1 MSENNITNEVTEAA
15 KNAEENVTKAVE
27 ETVEAPAQESTP
39 AEASAPEP
47 EATKEEAKEEPKA
60 AAKGGKKHI
69 IVDPITRIEGHLRI
83 EAIIDENNKIV
94 DAYSSSTMFRGIETI
109 LKGRD
114 PRDCGLMAMRICGVC
129 TGTHYQRSIEAVEDA
144 FNITIPK
151 NARLVRNL
159 IQGALYVHDHLVH
172 FYHLHALDFV
182 DVLSA
187 TKADPKKTAEE
198 AIKWAKIAGHK
209 PYISAEA
216 DFKAVQDRVIKFAKE
231 GRLGIFGNGYW
242 GNKHYKLT
250 PEQNL
255 LGVTHYLKALD
266 IQREMAKMQAIFGGK
281 NPHPQSI
288 VVGGVTCVQDIQNP
302 ARIALFK
309 QLLKESTDFVKGAYL
324 PDVYMAG
331 TMYAEEATDKDATYK
346 GVGGTGG
353 GLLSYM
359 SYGDFKL
366 DDTGF
371 YNAAQLFPSGL
382 VFDGDIT
389 KAYELDESKIT
400 EDVTHSWYEGDKP
413 LHPYDGETVP
423 KYTGL
428 EKKEDGYAYLKTDEK
443 YSWIKSP
450 RYDGKPVEV
459 GPLARMVVGYVKGDA
474 RIKKYVDNFLKRS
487 KLPITVLFSTVGR
500 TAARAIETELM
511 ADVMME
517 WVDELAK
524 NVASGDLSTWT
535 EFDFD
540 EVSVDCKGRGL
551 AEAPRGALGHWVK
564 VKDGIVTNYQ
574 AVVPSTWNA
583 GPRDAEGKLGAYE
596 ASLIGTKV
604 ANPEEPLEIIRTIH
618 SFDPCIACAVH
629 VIDTKGK
636 ELAVY
641 KVDPTCTF

>member
-1 MSENNITNEVTEAA
+1 MSENNTTQQVTEEKKVNPEKTVAA
-15 KNAEENVTKAVE
+15 EANEATTQKA
-27 ETVEAPAQESTP
+27 EAPA
-39 AEASAPEP
+39 
-47 EATKEEAKEEPKA
+47 AKP
-60 AAKGGKKHI
+60 AAKKGKKHI

-83 EAIIDENNKIV
+83 EAIIDENNQIV

-144 FNITIPK
+144 FKITIPK

-187 TKADPKKTAEE
+187 TKADPAKAAEE
-198 AIKWAKIAGHK
+198 AAKWAKVAGYK
-209 PYISAEA
+209 PYMSGAA
-216 DFKAVQDRVIKFAKE
+216 DFKAVQDRVIKFAKQ

-255 LGVTHYLKALD
+255 IGVAHYLKALD
-266 IQREMAKMQAIFGGK
+266 IQRDLAKMQAIFGGK

-309 QLLKESTDFVKGAYL
+309 QLLQDGMDFVKGAYL
-324 PDVYMAG
+324 PDIYMAG
-331 TMYAEEATDKDATYK
+331 TAYADEATDKEATYK

-359 SYGDFKL
+359 SYGDFRL

-371 YNAAQLFPSGL
+371 YNAKTLFPSGL
-382 VFDGDIT
+382 VLDGDIT
-389 KAYELDESKIT
+389 KAFDLDPAKIT

-413 LHPYDGETVP
+413 LHPYDGETIP
-423 KYTGL
+423 HYTGL

-459 GPLARMVVGYVKGDA
+459 GPLARMVVGYVRGDA

-487 KLPITVLFSTVGR
+487 GLPITVLFSTVGR

-511 ADVMME
+511 GDAMLE

-540 EVSVDCKGRGL
+540 TVAADTKGMGL
-551 AEAPRGALGHWVK
+551 AEAPRGSLGHWVK
-564 VKDGIVTNYQ
+564 IKDGKVTNYQ

-583 GPRDAEGKLGAYE
+583 GPRDHKGQMGAYE

-604 ANPEEPLEIIRTIH
+604 ANPEEPLEIVRTIH

-629 VIDTKGK
+629 VLDTKGK

-641 KVDPTCTF
+641 KVDPNCAF